1 MTDAKE
7 PKKSETLEIR
17 LPHVVKRAFMER
29 TRADG
34 RSASEVLREHIG
46 AFVEGST
53 AQRTPTRHYR
63 PFEGNARRLGV
74 GAGVVAALLLGI
86 VFAISP
92 ATAQPDLAPA
102 FTALDVNGDGLLSA
116 AEFTE
121 PSRALETQIG
131 RGIALAAAAP
141 VSIEQPAGGNYVR
154 FMLDG
159 GSGGS
164 IVPLVIALDQA
175 EGSGPARDVSQ
186 LLDQAFER
194 LDKDG
199 DGVLTKDE
207 FSAR

>member
-1 MTDAKE
+1 V
-7 PKKSETLEIR
+7 R
-17 LPHVVKRAFMER
+17 LPLDSG
-29 TRADG
+29 TRRCHHR
-34 RSASEVLREHIG
+34 RSPR
-46 AFVEGST
+46 
-53 AQRTPTRHYR
+53 PTR
-63 PFEGNARRLGV
+63 N
-74 GAGVVAALLLGI
+74 
-86 VFAISP
+86 
-92 ATAQPDLAPA
+92 
-102 FTALDVNGDGLLSA
+102 
-116 AEFTE
+116 
-121 PSRALETQIG
+121 
-131 RGIALAAAAP
+131 AAAP